1 MLADDDRNDIRIE
14 AALAKLYGSEM
25 AWRMADELLQVRGGR
40 GYETAASLSARG
52 EKAAPVEQLLR
63 DLRIN
68 RIFEGST
75 EIMHLLI
82 AREAVDTH
90 LAVGGDIIDKS
101 APMKRRAQAALR
113 ATTFYAGWLPKL
125 AVGEGQLP
133 SSYTEFGGLAR
144 HLRYI
149 ERGSRRL
156 ARSTFYGMSRWQG
169 RLEYRQVFLGRIVDI
184 GAELYAMTAACV
196 RAQMIRNDD
205 PEQGVLA
212 AELADAFCT
221 QARIRADGLF
231 HGLWRNADATN
242 RRLAKHVLERRY
254 TWAEAGVLLLDDDA
268 PWIADTTPGPSTA
281 ENMRRRI
288 S

>member
-52 EKAAPVEQLLR
+52 EKAVPVEQVLR

-101 APMKRRAQAALR
+101 APIKRRAQAALR
-113 ATTFYAGWLPKL
+113 ASAFYAGWLPKL

-133 SSYTEFGGLAR
+133 SSYTEFGRLAR

-196 RAQMIRNDD
+196 RAQMLRDDD
-205 PEQGVLA
+205 PEQGASA

-221 QARIRADGLF
+221 QARLRAEVLF
-231 HGLWRNADATN
+231 HGLWRNADASN

-281 ENMRRRI
+281 ENVHRSI
-288 S
+288 P